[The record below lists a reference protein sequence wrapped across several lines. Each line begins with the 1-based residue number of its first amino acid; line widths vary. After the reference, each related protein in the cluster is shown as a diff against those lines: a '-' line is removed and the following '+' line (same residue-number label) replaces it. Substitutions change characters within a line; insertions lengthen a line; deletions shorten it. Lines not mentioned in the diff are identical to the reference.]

1 MHRRCAGPI
10 GIGQKVIVRET
21 LPNGVKLIAQEMTGF
36 RSVSMAVW
44 IQAGSVYEIG
54 AESGISHFIEHMV
67 FKGTES
73 RSASDIAAEM
83 DAVGGSINAYTAKE
97 CTCFYAKV
105 LGENIDLA
113 ADMLSDIACRPSL
126 DPADIEREKGV
137 VCEEILMLEDDPE
150 DLAHETL
157 SAVIYGDSPLARPI
171 LGTQDTVRAFTREDI
186 LSYMDKRYIP
196 QNMVVSCAGN
206 FKMEELRAA
215 VNKRFDRW
223 GRGDS
228 YVPPKN
234 QLIKEKRFRAVE
246 KDIEQVHICLG
257 FPGFPGDTEEQFA
270 LLVLNNALGGSMS
283 SRLFQKIR
291 EEHGMAYSVYSYPT
305 SYSDTGYF
313 TLYAGTGEKQAAK
326 VVELMLR
333 EIDSVKKD
341 GITKEEFARSKQQL
355 KGNYLLGLE
364 STASRSSSLGR
375 GELRGRIY
383 TDEELIRRIEGVTM
397 ESVQDIIPRVLDTER
412 MAGAFVGRVNKRE
425 SEVKRIFETA

>member
-1 MHRRCAGPI
+1 M
-10 GIGQKVIVRET
+10 
-21 LPNGVKLIAQEMTGF
+21 
-36 RSVSMAVW
+36 
-44 IQAGSVYEIG
+44 
-54 AESGISHFIEHMV
+54 
-67 FKGTES
+67 
-73 RSASDIAAEM
+73 
-83 DAVGGSINAYTAKE
+83 
-97 CTCFYAKV
+97 
-105 LGENIDLA
+105 
-113 ADMLSDIACRPSL
+113 
-126 DPADIEREKGV
+126 
-137 VCEEILMLEDDPE
+137 
-150 DLAHETL
+150 
-157 SAVIYGDSPLARPI
+157 
-171 LGTQDTVRAFTREDI
+171 
-186 LSYMDKRYIP
+186 
-196 QNMVVSCAGN
+196 
-206 FKMEELRAA
+206 
-215 VNKRFDRW
+215 NKRFDRR

-333 EIDSVKKD
+333 EIDSV
-341 GITKEEFARSKQQL
+341 
-355 KGNYLLGLE
+355 
-364 STASRSSSLGR
+364 
-375 GELRGRIY
+375 ELRGRIY

-397 ESVQDIIPRVLDTER
+397 ESVEAVIPKVLDTER